1 MRTKTLLA
9 RRISSLATAGLND
22 RALDR
27 AFFGSYGGKFSAFGI
42 QGNLFEGASFYGASK
57 VLAPSVRAELAAIEQ
72 MTTYGYDYGDL
83 GGPISSNFLIHAGQY
98 LPSVG
103 FSLGQ
108 FYQPYDEAQ
117 KEVEKL
123 VRSERIQFV
132 DSDYSRDLAKDSRV
146 RYTGSGIDEGPKS
159 NKRYLM
165 DIFNAKV
172 RMFKGDREA
181 FDMVM
186 KQSAAIMASPDVVN
200 EATVRSAESAEK
212 AFTAVL
218 SLGPQAV
225 TAFVTACKNFATYW
239 GM

>member
-1 MRTKTLLA
+1 
-9 RRISSLATAGLND
+9 
-22 RALDR
+22 
-27 AFFGSYGGKFSAFGI
+27 
-42 QGNLFEGASFYGASK
+42 
-57 VLAPSVRAELAAIEQ
+57 

-83 GGPISSNFLIHAGQY
+83 GGPISSNFLIHAGQD